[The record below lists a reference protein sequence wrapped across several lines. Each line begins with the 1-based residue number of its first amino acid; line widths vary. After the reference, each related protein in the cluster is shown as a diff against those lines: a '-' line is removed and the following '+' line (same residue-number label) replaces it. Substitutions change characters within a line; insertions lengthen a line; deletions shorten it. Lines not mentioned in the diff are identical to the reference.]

1 MSLESVFKL
10 SLIMNMVDNLTGPM
24 ARVQSSVGGSVS
36 KLQGMQQTFG
46 DMTKAGAAMAG
57 IGAQIT
63 DAALA
68 PVKATFATKKA
79 LGELASLGIKD
90 LKALDNA
97 ATNFSDT
104 WAGTTKADFIT
115 AAYDIKSG
123 ISSLSDEAVAK
134 YTEIAG
140 ITAKGTKSSI
150 AEMTSLFATGYGIYK
165 DFYKDM
171 SDVDFGEMF
180 SAGISKSVQA
190 FKTTG
195 SGMAQ
200 AIQTMGAAATSAKVP
215 MEEQLSIL
223 GMLQATMSGSEAG
236 TKYRAFLQSAAKA
249 GEELGLKFTDA
260 NNQLLSMPEVLALLK
275 SKFGET
281 MDAAEK
287 MQLQKAF
294 GTDEAVSLIDLLYTK
309 TGDLQSNILTLYDN
323 MGQGIGVAE
332 GMAKA
337 INQTEGE
344 KYVTLQQRLHNVT
357 EEIGNS
363 LLPTFS
369 QMLGKGTEILT
380 KFSEWVKNNQEVVKV
395 IMLIVLALGI
405 FLTVAGTTIAVVGGL
420 GLVFTKTIGFG
431 KDFYKA
437 MKALPGLFE
446 TIQIKALYAGDGI
459 KKGFSTIKTFA
470 SSAVTGIKNVA
481 VNIASMA
488 KTAAINGVTA
498 LKNLAL
504 NIASMARTAA
514 ISAVTALKNM
524 ALGLMGMARQAI
536 TTAVTA
542 MPGLIATVW
551 SFTAALLANP
561 ITWIVVGIVALI
573 AAIILLWQNWDS
585 VVAWI
590 QGVWN
595 GFVNGIKAGFD
606 WITNLFSG
614 MPTWL
619 QIAIAAFMPFIGIP
633 LLIITHWDSIV
644 AFFSDMW
651 TRIKD
656 GFVSGINAIKEFFLG
671 VPAFF
676 KESGGKI
683 IDTLVEGIKG
693 AAMKPVEAVKGIF
706 QKVRNLLPFSDAKE
720 GPLSELTLSG
730 HRTMSTIADGIKTG
744 EDLPYQAVSKGL
756 GKVDAAGG
764 KELSAITKG
773 IDTGADLPYQTV
785 EYEPGNRETTGS
797 REPVKKVNLREVTK
811 EKETSETT
819 TEKDNG
825 VTIEKLL
832 LNVDFSKIKEL
843 PLLLKLIKEIEDY
856 TNSNGL
862 VTQGEG

>member
-1 MSLESVFKL
+1 
-10 SLIMNMVDNLTGPM
+10 MNMVDNLTGPM

-46 DMTKAGAAMAG
+46 DVTKTGAAMAG

-68 PVKATFATKKA
+68 PVEATFATKKA
-79 LGELASLGIKD
+79 LGELKSVGIKD
-90 LKALDNA
+90 LQALEKASES
-97 ATNFSDT
+97 FSST
-104 WAGTTKADFIT
+104 WAGTSKAEFIG

-123 ISSLSDEAVAK
+123 IASLNDEAVAK
-134 YTEIAG
+134 YTEMAG
-140 ITAKGTKSSI
+140 ITAKGTKATI
-150 AEMTSLFATGYGIYK
+150 GEMTSLFATGYGIYK

-171 SDVDFGEMF
+171 SDIDFGEMF
-180 SAGISKSVQA
+180 AAGIGHA
-190 FKTTG
+190 ANIFKTDG
-195 SGMAQ
+195 PQMAQ
-200 AIQTMGAAATSAKVP
+200 AISTLGAAATSAKVP
-215 MEEQLSIL
+215 MEEQFAIL

-260 NNQLLSMPEVLALLK
+260 NNQLLSMPEILGLLK
-275 SKFGET
+275 GKFGET

-294 GTDEAVSLIDLLYTK
+294 GTDEAVAMVDLMYSK
-309 TGDLQSNILTLYDN
+309 TGQLQDGILSMYDS
-323 MGQGIGVAE
+323 MGNGISEVKE
-332 GMAKA
+332 MANA
-337 INQTEGE
+337 INDTEPDQ
-344 KYVTLQQRLHNVT
+344 YQVLQQRLHNVT

-363 LLPTFS
+363 LLPTFN
-369 QMLGKGTEILT
+369 QLLGKGEQILT
-380 KFSEWVKNNQEVVKV
+380 KVSSWIQNNQELVKV
-395 IMLIVLALGI
+395 IMLIVLALGG

-420 GLVFTKTIGFG
+420 GLVFTKTVGFG
-431 KDFYKA
+431 RDFIKA
-437 MKALPGLFE
+437 IKAIPDLLT

-459 KKGFSTIKTFA
+459 KKGFSTVKTFA
-470 SSAVTGIKNVA
+470 STAVTGIKNVA
-481 VNIASMA
+481 VSIGTMA

-498 LKNLAL
+498 LKN
-504 NIASMARTAA
+504 MA
-514 ISAVTALKNM
+514 V
-524 ALGLMGMARQAI
+524 GLVNMARQAI

-542 MPGLIATVW
+542 LPGLIASVW

-614 MPTWL
+614 MPLWM

-644 AFFSDMW
+644 GFFTDMW
-651 TRIKD
+651 ARIQ
-656 GFVSGINAIKEFFLG
+656 SGVVNGIESIKNFFLS

-676 KESGGKI
+676 RESGAKI
-683 IDTLVEGIKG
+683 IDTLVEGIKS
-693 AAMKPVEAVKGIF
+693 AAMRPVEAVKGIF

-730 HRTMSTIADGIKTG
+730 HRTMSTIAEGIEQG
-744 EDLPYQAVSKGL
+744 SDLPYQAVEKGL
-756 GKVDAAGG
+756 GK
-764 KELSAITKG
+764 
-773 IDTGADLPYQTV
+773 IDT
-785 EYEPGNRETTGS
+785 TGG
-797 REPVKKVNLREVTK
+797 REPVKKIDLKEISR
-811 EKETSETT
+811 EKETSETN
-819 TEKDNG
+819 TETDKGID
-825 VTIEKLL
+825 IDKLI

-843 PLLLKLIKEIEDY
+843 PLLLKLLKEIEDY

-862 VTQGEG
+862 VVEGEV